1 MAYIAIIAFG
11 WSFVWLQEFFRE
23 LIIYCLCCVSNVT
36 WHTKH
41 KIYCLSITGDCSD
54 LIMFVLLGLYS
65 DQIVT
70 MVYTLT
76 VINLK
81 LIRRVKPPLLPSP
94 HLGQSFP
101 RHFVLTLDLHLHYA
115 HPFGTL
121 CMFSNTI
128 HVMCGA
134 GEIV

>member
-1 MAYIAIIAFG
+1 
-11 WSFVWLQEFFRE
+11 
-23 LIIYCLCCVSNVT
+23 
-36 WHTKH
+36 
-41 KIYCLSITGDCSD
+41 
-54 LIMFVLLGLYS
+54 MFVLLGLYS